1 MSNPMYYAIC
11 ATLNFIPE
19 PLYQFLQTVD
29 HTETIFICPN
39 SEMWHEPLVHIFDEQ
54 NTDRSTIL
62 ITTSDGKI
70 KNVEVNPSPEKVE
83 AFNEHTEI
91 AEEEPPPALTRDS
104 EPESENAESVSTDH
118 PNIKI
123 IESENAESESENES
137 ESESK
142 ADSESKSDNELT
154 SKPRSK
160 PAPPAPT
167 NDDEDELLE
176 AAVEAPVRKT
186 RKSTS
191 SKAGSEAKAPAKPSA
206 SKKQKRKSDNA
217 SDEKGTNK
225 NSEVRVAKKRKT
237 RDAATKA
244 NAKILS
250 KSSKGSKS
258 NGTTSKVAVAASA
271 SAAAAATKKSTI
283 EMKEAKSN
291 EVGEG
296 KTKKKKKDPSKPIDN
311 TKKGSKSTES
321 STSKVAASAS
331 STKKKTTKEAKV
343 NEAGGGVKKKK
354 AVSKPKNKVGEVA
367 DASTSKTKAVK
378 KAAGKDV
385 AEPEA
390 PQKVGDKVGGR
401 KRSQSVATEDS
412 AATGSTTK
420 KAKSTKKKK
429 KNEDPNMPK
438 RPLTV
443 YMLYCME
450 ARPAAKKANPTAKVP
465 QIGSILGKSWK
476 ELPEKDKMRLQA
488 KAQKL
493 KDQYDIDKADYE
505 KKNPPK
511 DDNGDGDNDNDND
524 NDGDTP
530 VSEGNADATEK
541 NSTGNASSA
550 KKKKKKKQQK
560 DPNAPKRPLTCY
572 MIYSSDVR
580 QDVMKKNPGAK
591 VPEVGKITGQMYGKL
606 SKERKQH
613 YAQRAQGLKD
623 KYDIEKAEYAKKKK
637 IADDDAS
644 KDPQDESEWF

>member
-1 MSNPMYYAIC
+1 MNMSNPMYHAIC
-11 ATLNFIPE
+11 ATLNFISE

-39 SEMWHEPLVHIFDEQ
+39 SEIWHEPSVHIFDEQ

-62 ITTSDGKI
+62 LTTSDGKI

-83 AFNEHTEI
+83 AFNEHTKI
-91 AEEEPPPALTRDS
+91 AEEEPPPGLARDS
-104 EPESENAESVSTDH
+104 ESENAES
-118 PNIKI
+118 
-123 IESENAESESENES
+123 ESENAESESENADSESENES

-142 ADSESKSDNELT
+142 SDKELK
-154 SKPRSK
+154 SKPRSEA
-160 PAPPAPT
+160 APPAPT

-176 AAVEAPVRKT
+176 AAVVAPVRKT

-206 SKKQKRKSDNA
+206 SKKHKRKSDNA
-217 SDEKGTNK
+217 SDEKGTNE

-258 NGTTSKVAVAASA
+258 NGATSKVAVAASE
-271 SAAAAATKKSTI
+271 SAAAAKKKSTI
-283 EMKEAKSN
+283 AMKEAKSN

-296 KTKKKKKDPSKPIDN
+296 KTKNKRKKKDPSKPKPIDN
-311 TKKGSKSTES
+311 TKKGSKGNES

-331 STKKKTTKEAKV
+331 SAKMKKTTEAKL
-343 NEAGGGVKKKK
+343 NEAEGGVKKKK

-367 DASTSKTKAVK
+367 DASNSKTKAVK

-401 KRSQSVATEDS
+401 KRSQSVATADS
-412 AATGSTTK
+412 AASGSTTK
-420 KAKSTKKKK
+420 KAKSTNRKK

-465 QIGSILGKSWK
+465 EIGSILGKSWK

-493 KDQYDIDKADYE
+493 KDQYDLDKADYE

-511 DDNGDGDNDNDND
+511 DDNGDGDNDND
-524 NDGDTP
+524 GDTP
-530 VSEGNADATEK
+530 VSEGNADATEN

-560 DPNAPKRPLTCY
+560 DPNAPKRPLTSY
-572 MIYSSDVR
+572 MIYSNDVR
-580 QDVMKKNPGAK
+580 HDVMKKNPGAK

-606 SKERKQH
+606 SKERRQH
-613 YAQRAQGLKD
+613 YAQRAQVLKD
-623 KYDIEKAEYAKKKK
+623 KYDIDKAEYAKKQK